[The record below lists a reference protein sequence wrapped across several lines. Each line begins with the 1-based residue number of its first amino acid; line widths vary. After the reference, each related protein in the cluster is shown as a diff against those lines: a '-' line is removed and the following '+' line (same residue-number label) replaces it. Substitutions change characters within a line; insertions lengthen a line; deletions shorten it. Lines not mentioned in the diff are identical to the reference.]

1 MLRRVLADALIASG
15 TRAERGGRLDTACR
29 RYRAAAA
36 VAPTHAPA
44 LLNLGAALE
53 AAGDAAAAE
62 RAYASLLVADPG
74 NAYASYNLG
83 RLRHARGDHAQ
94 AERLLRQALDRKP
107 QFADALLLL
116 AAVLEARGDAAG
128 AEQSLRA
135 ALAVEPRHALASLHV
150 GRLAHARGDFAQAE
164 PLLRGALQSRPDLA
178 EAHCLHGEVLLKLGR
193 PQEAEIALR
202 CSLELD
208 PGQPGAW
215 HTLGCLLRT
224 VSRIRESLDAFAEA
238 RRLEPGRLDLEP
250 MELLSLTLFDEI
262 TAEKLFERHRDYGAR
277 LEASVVPRFRP
288 WRNTRDPERRLR
300 VGFVSCD
307 FNRHPVAWFCLPL
320 FEHLDRVRCEVFCY
334 ATGRQADDVTAR
346 VCAVADAWREAADL
360 SDAQLADAIHD
371 DGVDVLVDL
380 TGHAGVARLGVFA
393 QQPAPVQV
401 SWLGYLNT
409 TGLTRIQYRVTDAR
423 SDPPETGQRQHT
435 ETLAYLP
442 HSLWCY
448 RPWHTVAHAPEA
460 PCKRNSF
467 VTFGSFNHAPKLSAT
482 VRRLWADILRRMPQS
497 RLLLLGVPEGRL
509 RDDLMREFTA
519 AGIAASR
526 LKILPRVAPDAYVQ
540 QFDEVDM
547 ALDTTPY
554 GGGTT
559 TFDALWMGVPVL
571 TLAGDR
577 PASRSAASILGA
589 LGMQDWIAAS
599 ADDYV
604 RLALAR
610 AADPV
615 SIGELRTTLRR
626 RLQESPLMDEA
637 RFARD
642 METAY
647 RDMWHAWCARPMS

>member
-1 MLRRVLADALIASG
+1 MLRRLLADALIASG
-15 TRAERGGRLDTACR
+15 GRAERGGRVAAACR
-29 RYRAAAA
+29 RYRAATA
-36 VAPTHAPA
+36 VAPGYAPPY
-44 LLNLGAALE
+44 LNLGAALE
-53 AAGDAAAAE
+53 AAGDARAAE
-62 RAYASLLVADPG
+62 RAYERLLASEPANPF
-74 NAYASYNLG
+74 ASYNLG
-83 RLRHARGDHAQ
+83 RLRHARGDRAE
-94 AERLLRQALDRKP
+94 AERLLRQALDTKP
-107 QFADALLLL
+107 QFADALVLL

-135 ALAVEPRHALASLHV
+135 ALAVEPGHALASLHV

-208 PGQPGAW
+208 ARQAGAW
-215 HTLGCLLRT
+215 HALGCMLRT

-238 RRLEPGRLDLEP
+238 RRLEPERLDLEP

-262 TAEKLFERHRDYGAR
+262 TAERLFERHRDYGAR
-277 LEASVVPRFRP
+277 LEASVVSRFRP

-320 FEHLDRVRCEVFCY
+320 FERLDRVRCEVFCY
-334 ATGRQADDVTAR
+334 ATGGQTDDVTAR
-346 VCAVADAWREAADL
+346 VRAVADAWREAIAW

-393 QQPAPVQV
+393 QQPAPVQA

-409 TGLTRIQYRVTDAR
+409 TGLTRIKYRVTDAR
-423 SDPPETGQRQHT
+423 ADPPETSQRQHT

-448 RPWHTVAHAPEA
+448 RPWHRAEHAPEA
-460 PCKRNSF
+460 PCASNGF
-467 VTFGSFNHAPKLSAT
+467 VTFGSFNHAPKLSAM

-497 RLLLLGVPEGRL
+497 RLLLVGVPDGRP
-509 RDDLMREFTA
+509 RDDLLREFTA

-526 LKILPRVAPDAYVQ
+526 LKILPRVPPDTYLQ

-610 AADPV
+610 AADPA
-615 SIGELRTTLRR
+615 SISELRSTLRR

-642 METAY
+642 MESVY
-647 RDMWHAWCARPMS
+647 RDMWRAWCARPMS